1 MSYGRSARSRA
12 LLTGV
17 SLGVVAAL
25 IPLAALHA
33 DDDQP
38 LEEVVVRG
46 FRNSLEKALD
56 EKRNDNGQ
64 QDTILA
70 EDIGKFPDLNL
81 SESIQRIPGVAIT
94 RDAGEGRELS
104 VRGLNGTFT
113 RVRINGLEALTT
125 TGSADSSG
133 GTNRTRAFDFNVF
146 ASDLFNAITVKKTA
160 DAGTEEGSLGA
171 TVDLH
176 TARPFDYK
184 GFTFVESTQS
194 SYNDLSKQIEP
205 RMTALIADTVGDWGV
220 LGSVAFGKRAID
232 EIGASTVRW
241 ATPTIS
247 SPATSTYPGGFL
259 ASTAPGVT
267 LAQLNSSDVP
277 RFPRYDRYEDDS
289 SRTGATVSL
298 QWKPSDN
305 TDVSLDGLYSDFS
318 ATREEQYV
326 EIPGFSVATGCPSG
340 QATNK
345 DGTCGPGHAKATATG
360 LAQMTVTNA
369 SISNGIVTAATVNG
383 ADVRVEERYDE
394 LDTTFTQAT
403 LTGEHRFS
411 DSFKVDGL
419 IGRSES
425 DHHNPIQTTLG
436 WDQYNV
442 QGASY
447 NFNNGQMPTL
457 GFGNAQLN
465 NPAAW
470 TLTEIR
476 ERPQGVTNIYDSGE
490 VNGEYFIN
498 DELTA
503 KIGVD
508 DKRYEFTTIGLRRS
522 NGTTANLENSIPA
535 GALNTPNA
543 SYAMQTSIAGTSF
556 ALPNVVS
563 LAPSVLQIYNQSI
576 YPAANGLGAFN
587 IGPQPDIGDNRAVYE
602 QDIGGFMQTSFD
614 LSPTGI
620 PLRGDAGFR
629 VVNTKETSFGYG
641 FIGGQQLG
649 LNVDRSYAD
658 FLPSANFVYEPVQ
671 DYLIRFSAA
680 RVMARPDLGSLSP
693 STSITVSG
701 SSRNVTTGNP
711 YLVPNRGNAYDLA
724 FEMYP
729 AKGTI
734 ISLAVFRKD
743 LDSVVQNV
751 TSTGTFTGN
760 SQGIPDSVAV
770 SACGAVIGCSPSAQW
785 NFSAPRNAAGTSL
798 TGLELNYQQPFTFL
812 PSFLHDTGMLLNYT
826 YVQSSETYLNSA
838 GQIIETVDLLNL
850 SRQTFNATLYYEDE
864 NFSARVSGVYRSRF
878 LTAVPDP
885 TFGNSYDG
893 TNSTFNLD
901 ASINYTW
908 NKNMQFTIQGINL
921 TDQYQDQFVT
931 GSNLMSVYHH
941 TGRDFI
947 AGFRYT
953 Y

>member
-1 MSYGRSARSRA
+1 

-17 SLGVVAAL
+17 SLSVIAAAM
-25 IPLAALHA
+25 PLAALHA
-33 DDDQP
+33 ADDPP

-56 EKRNDNGQ
+56 EKRSDNAQ
-64 QDTILA
+64 EDTILA

-104 VRGLNGTFT
+104 VRGLSGNFT

-146 ASDLFNAITVKKTA
+146 ASDLFNAITVRKTA
-160 DAGTEEGSLGA
+160 DPVIEEGSLGA
-171 TVDLH
+171 TVDLR

-184 GFTFVESTQS
+184 GFTLVESTQG
-194 SYNDLSKQIEP
+194 SYNDLSKKADP
-205 RMTALIADTVGDWGV
+205 RVTALISDTWGD
-220 LGSVAFGKRAID
+220 FGALASIAYQKRDID
-232 EIGASTVRW
+232 EQGSSTVRW
-241 ATPTIS
+241 ATPLIS
-247 SPATSTYPGGFL
+247 SPATSTYAGGFL
-259 ASTAPGVT
+259 GSTAPGYT
-267 LAQLNSSDVP
+267 LSQINSAILP
-277 RFPRYDRYEDDS
+277 RFPRYDAYQDDS
-289 SRTGATVSL
+289 SRLGATLSL
-298 QWKPSDN
+298 QWKPDEN
-305 TDVSLDGLYSDFS
+305 TMLSLDGLYSDFK
-318 ATREEQYV
+318 ATRLEQYV
-326 EIPGFSVATGCPSG
+326 EIPGLSVATGCPSG

-345 DGTCGPGHAKATATG
+345 DGTCGAGHAKPTATG
-360 LAQMTVTNA
+360 LAQTSVTNA
-369 SISNGIVTAATVNG
+369 TITNGIMTAGTFNG
-383 ADVRVEERYDE
+383 TDVRVEERYDE
-394 LDTTFTQAT
+394 LDTTFTQYT
-403 LTGEHRFS
+403 LGGTRTIG
-411 DSFKVDGL
+411 DKFKIDGL

-425 DHHNPIQTTLG
+425 DHHNPVQTTLG
-436 WDQYNV
+436 FDQYNV
-442 QGASY
+442 QGAGYS
-447 NFNNGQMPTL
+447 FNGQTPTL
-457 GFGNAQLN
+457 NFGNAQLT

-476 ERPQGVTNIYDSGE
+476 ERPQGVTNIYDTAQLDGQ
-490 VNGEYFIN
+490 YFLS
-498 DELTA
+498 DELTIKA
-503 KIGVD
+503 GLD

-522 NGTTANLENSIPA
+522 NGTSSNLENSIPA
-535 GALNTPNA
+535 GAAAVPIS
-543 SYAMQTSIAGTSF
+543 SYASPVTLGGIT
-556 ALPNVVS
+556 ALLPDTPGAAIN
-563 LAPSVLQIYNQSI
+563 ALQIYNQSI

-587 IGPQPDIGDNRAVYE
+587 IGPQPDLGDNRAVYE
-602 QDIGGFMQTSFD
+602 QDIGGYLSSSFD
-614 LSPTGI
+614 LTAVGL

-629 VVNTKETSFGYG
+629 LVGTKETSFGYG
-641 FIGGQQLG
+641 FIAGKQIG
-649 LNVDRSYAD
+649 LNVDRGYAD
-658 FLPSANFVYEPVQ
+658 FLPAANLVYEPVQ

-680 RVMARPDLGSLSP
+680 RVMSRPDLGSLSP

-724 FEMYP
+724 FEAYP

-734 ISLAVFRKD
+734 VSLAVFRKD

-751 TSTGTFTGN
+751 TSTGTFSGN
-760 SQGIPDSVAV
+760 SLGIPDSVAV
-770 SACGAVIGCSPSAQW
+770 SACGAVVGCSPSAQW

-798 TGLELNYQQPFTFL
+798 TGLEFNYQQPFSFL
-812 PSFLHDTGMLLNYT
+812 PGLLSQTGMLLNYT
-826 YVQSSETYLNSA
+826 NVRSSESYLNSA
-838 GQIIETVDLLNL
+838 GQILETVDLLNL
-850 SRQTFNATLYYEDE
+850 SRQTFNATLYYEDDHW
-864 NFSARVSGVYRSRF
+864 SGRVSGVYRSRF

-893 TNSTFNLD
+893 TNATFNLD
-901 ASINYTW
+901 ASIQYTW
-908 NKNMQFTIQGINL
+908 NRNLQFTLQGINL

-931 GSNLMSVYHH
+931 GANLMSVYHH